1 MTESAA
7 QIWKKLTASQRVTL
21 LAEAGLA
28 YYGYGDETLLR
39 AGLRKRGHR
48 IPALVSGAARHALGR
63 KGLLD
68 VGQTV
73 VAPKAAA
80 GFHTPRTVTAIGS
93 AVAAHGLAILRGE
106 AETRAKESCR

>member
-1 MTESAA
+1 MTETPA
-7 QIWKKLTASQRVTL
+7 QIWKKITASQRVTL
-21 LAEAGLA
+21 LHEAGLA
-28 YYGYGDETLLR
+28 YYDYSDEALLR

-73 VAPKAAA
+73 AAPTTAA
-80 GFHTPRTVTAIGS
+80 GFHTPRAVTAIGRS
-93 AVAAHGLAILRGE
+93 VAEHGLAILRDAMGSF
-106 AETRAKESCR
+106 T

>member
-1 MTESAA
+1 MTESPA
-7 QIWKKLTASQRVTL
+7 QIWKKITASQRVTL
-21 LAEAGLA
+21 LHEAGLA
-28 YYGYGDETLLR
+28 YYDYGDDALLR

-73 VAPKAAA
+73 AAPTTAA
-80 GFHTPRTVTAIGS
+80 GFHTPRTVTALGR
-93 AVAAHGLAILRGE
+93 AVAEHGAVILRDDGSLRRF
-106 AETRAKESCR
+106 T